1 MIGVYT
7 ITNRI
12 NGDMYVGS
20 SNNVDKRMYTH
31 EITLRNNK
39 HYNTKLQNAVNKY
52 KLSNF
57 DFELLV
63 ECELEHQFS
72 TESYWYNL
80 LSPKY
85 NLVDV
90 KPNGGRCWSKADR
103 EDKRLKTKGRIRVMC
118 TPSGSYDPR
127 ECYLFESISQTVDVM
142 FPEIKK
148 IKACFSVSSVL
159 KGHMLH
165 YKGWNFKVWD
175 ND

>member
-1 MIGVYT
+1 MVGVYT

-12 NGDMYVGS
+12 NGNMYVGS
-20 SNNVDKRMYTH
+20 SNDVDKRMGNHTSR
-31 EITLRNNK
+31 LRNNN
-39 HYNTKLQNAVNKY
+39 HYNAKLQNAVNKY

-127 ECYLFESISQTVDVM
+127 ECYLFESISQTVDIM

-165 YKGWNFKVWD
+165 YKGWHFKVWD